1 MSSINYMDKI
11 PNNVNLGTDRQ
22 LQRALEHWQ
31 PRFLNWWDASG
42 PSDFKG
48 SDVYLRTAVGVD
60 AQGWASYGK
69 VKMPDYR
76 WGIFM
81 NDSEP
86 NRRIGFGD
94 FAGQPVW
101 QQVPGEFRSTLRR
114 FIVTQ
119 GDTEPAS
126 VEQQRLLGH
135 IAPSLYDLRNLFQIN
150 VEEGR
155 HLWAMVYLL
164 HAYFGRDGREEAEA
178 LLERTSGD
186 PDNSRILGTFNEP
199 IEDWLSLFMFTYF
212 TDRDGKY
219 QLKSF
224 AESAFDPLARTC
236 RFMLTE
242 EAHHMFVG
250 DTGIGRVIKR
260 TLELMTELKTD
271 DPIAI
276 RKAGGIDLPL
286 LQKYINYWFT
296 SSLDLFGG
304 EDSSNA
310 ATAFANG
317 LKGRPDEASY
327 ANHDERESVFEL
339 ATPDD
344 KWDMTSEGIL
354 VKNIATRNAMNET
367 VRMAYV
373 KDCELGFKR
382 WNRAIER
389 GGFNFQLAL
398 PSTRFRRTIGVW
410 AGIPTTPEGKR
421 ISQEAFD
428 SNINSWVPTKE
439 DKEFVKSLM
448 VLVTEPGKM
457 AGWLAAPDRG
467 INNLDVAH
475 DYVNLQVQ

>member
-1 MSSINYMDKI
+1 
-11 PNNVNLGTDRQ
+11 
-22 LQRALEHWQ
+22 
-31 PRFLNWWDASG
+31 
-42 PSDFKG
+42 
-48 SDVYLRTAVGVD
+48 
-60 AQGWASYGK
+60 
-69 VKMPDYR
+69 
-76 WGIFM
+76 
-81 NDSEP
+81 
-86 NRRIGFGD
+86 
-94 FAGQPVW
+94 
-101 QQVPGEFRSTLRR
+101 
-114 FIVTQ
+114 
-119 GDTEPAS
+119 
-126 VEQQRLLGH
+126 
-135 IAPSLYDLRNLFQIN
+135 
-150 VEEGR
+150 
-155 HLWAMVYLL
+155 
-164 HAYFGRDGREEAEA
+164 
-178 LLERTSGD
+178 
-186 PDNSRILGTFNEP
+186 
-199 IEDWLSLFMFTYF
+199 
-212 TDRDGKY
+212 
-219 QLKSF
+219 
-224 AESAFDPLARTC
+224 
-236 RFMLTE
+236 
-242 EAHHMFVG
+242 
-250 DTGIGRVIKR
+250 VIKR

-367 VRMAYV
+367 VRIAYV

-389 GGFNFQLAL
+389 AGFNFQLAL

-428 SNINSWVPTKE
+428 SNINSWIPTKD

-475 DYVNLQVQ
+475 DYVNLQLQ